1 MGTQSSLCED
11 HLMRPNH
18 CPSLSVP
25 GLPAPPSPTDL
36 CVTKDIENH
45 PASQVTPFLFI
56 GNMKDASDA
65 AGLTRLGVDHVL
77 NVTAVSP
84 VYDMSETITYKQLH
98 AADNGYQNLKSF
110 PDRVVKSALVDNL
123 QWDAKEQ
130 EKTPN
135 SPWSSTSSSSSWSS
149 TEDSSVQPGC
159 GV

>member
-1 MGTQSSLCED
+1 MSLVDAYKFVKNRRSIISPNLNFMG
-11 HLMRPNH
+11 
-18 CPSLSVP
+18 
-25 GLPAPPSPTDL
+25 
-36 CVTKDIENH
+36 
-45 PASQVTPFLFI
+45 
-56 GNMKDASDA
+56 
-65 AGLTRLGVDHVL
+65 
-77 NVTAVSP
+77 
-84 VYDMSETITYKQLH
+84 QLLEFEQ
-98 AADNGYQNLKSF
+98 GILKSF